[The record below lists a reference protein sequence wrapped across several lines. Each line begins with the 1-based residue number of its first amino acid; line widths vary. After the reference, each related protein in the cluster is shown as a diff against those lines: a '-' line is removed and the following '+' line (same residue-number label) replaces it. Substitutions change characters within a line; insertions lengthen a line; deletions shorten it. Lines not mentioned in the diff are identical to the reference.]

1 MDWQLD
7 YRNLFHPQ
15 RFCDSTM
22 HRKALPNRSHST
34 ARPGA
39 QLLAAGGAKAAPSC
53 RDPSWRERWAPPPA
67 LLRRAPPALLA
78 RRPAG
83 GAAPHN
89 PLRAD
94 VCHGSDGRWRRLS
107 LPYPTHAPPSR
118 VLHTQLRGGSRGASP
133 GGHLRRTLRWP
144 GGFPWQQ
151 RPRAS
156 DLAAWV
162 GAAVCPSSHSPT
174 SGAPVGAR
182 SRSSTPSPLPWQP
195 RIPARGVLCYVIPEP
210 ALLRVWPQSVMAV
223 CVCLF
228 EKQGSILLAFR
239 GE

>member
-22 HRKALPNRSHST
+22 HRKALPHRSLST

-39 QLLAAGGAKAAPSC
+39 QLLAAGGAKGAPSC

-67 LLRRAPPALLA
+67 LLCRALPALLA

-118 VLHTQLRGGSRGASP
+118 VLTRSSGAGHVVHPRAVTFGGRYGGREGFLGNSGHARAIWRPGSGLPFVRRPTAQPRGRPSGLGVGAALRALSLGSRGSQQGAFCVTS
-133 GGHLRRTLRWP
+133 
-144 GGFPWQQ
+144 FPN
-151 RPRAS
+151 
-156 DLAAWV
+156 
-162 GAAVCPSSHSPT
+162 
-174 SGAPVGAR
+174 
-182 SRSSTPSPLPWQP
+182 
-195 RIPARGVLCYVIPEP
+195 
-210 ALLRVWPQSVMAV
+210 LL
-223 CVCLF
+223 F
-228 EKQGSILLAFR
+228 
-239 GE
+239 